1 MKRILASSI
10 AALSF
15 AAGAQAPSGP
25 VGAPPRSEVLQTCP
39 DCGEIRSIRR
49 VEREQRPSSS
59 LPEGEPSGL
68 VASIPFGGGKPTVG
82 SSTREER
89 RREPPLVTYEVIV
102 RLDDGRFRLVVQD
115 EEPVGLKMGDRV
127 RVEENKVRP
136 R

>member
-15 AAGAQAPSGP
+15 AAAAQAPSGP
-25 VGAPPRSEVLQTCP
+25 AGAPPRSDVLQACS
-39 DCGEIRSIRR
+39 DCGEVRSIRR
-49 VEREQRPSSS
+49 VEREPRAPNA
-59 LPEGEPSGL
+59 LPEPAPSGL
-68 VASIPFGGGKPTVG
+68 VASIPLGGGKTTVG

-89 RREPPLVTYEVIV
+89 LRDPPLVTYEVIV
-102 RLDDGRFRLVVQD
+102 RLEDGRVRIVVQD